1 MNAKTWTIDGTHSQ
15 VEFSVKHMMFTTVRG
30 RFDDFEGSVVLDA
43 DAPERSS
50 VSVEIEAGSI
60 DTQVDARDQH
70 LRSAD
75 FFDVEKYPTITFRS
89 RRVEGDLSEPGNAFT
104 VVGDLT
110 LHGVTREVVLNATF
124 DGTGSDPWGNTRAG
138 FSAETTIDR
147 RDFGLTWNQGLEAGG
162 VLVGQDVKIQL
173 AVQAVKEQALEVAAD

>member
-1 MNAKTWTIDGTHSQ
+1 MNASTWTIDGTHSQ
-15 VEFSVKHMMFTTVRG
+15 VEFAVKHMMFTTVRG
-30 RFDDFEGSVVLDA
+30 RFADFEGVVEMDP
-43 DAPERSS
+43 DTPERSS
-50 VSVEIEAGSI
+50 VEVEIGARSI

-89 RRVEGDLSEPGNAFT
+89 KRVEGDVGKPGSTFT

-124 DGTGSDPWGNTRAG
+124 DGTGPDPWGNSRAG
-138 FSAETTIDR
+138 FSAETTLDR

-162 VLVGQDVKIQL
+162 VLVGHDVKIRL
-173 AVQAVKEQALEVAAD
+173 VVQAVKEQLVEVAAD